1 MPYYIVGNHLT
12 DYGDF
17 LKDKY
22 RGYSIKFLGGI
33 YDKNC
38 LDSIRYYSYCY
49 IHGHSVGGTN
59 PALLEA
65 MAAKA
70 LIVAHKNR
78 FNRSV
83 INDDAFYF
91 NSAYE
96 VTKILDK
103 SNLLLHKN
111 KFIDNNSKK
120 INQLYSWRIIVDK
133 YEEYFL
139 EILNKK

>member
-1 MPYYIVGNHLT
+1 
-12 DYGDF
+12 
-17 LKDKY
+17 
-22 RGYSIKFLGGI
+22 
-33 YDKNC
+33 
-38 LDSIRYYSYCY
+38 
-49 IHGHSVGGTN
+49 
-59 PALLEA
+59 
-65 MAAKA
+65 MAAQA

-91 NSAYE
+91 NSEYE
-96 VTKILDK
+96 VTKILNK

>member
-1 MPYYIVGNHLT
+1 MEKYNVDSRKIEYGTIRVEKPDVSFLQKYKMSKGNYIVTIARLEPENNIEMICDGYINSKIKMPYYIVGNHLT

-33 YDKNC
+33 YDKKC

-65 MAAKA
+65 MATKA
-70 LIVAHKNR
+70 LIVAHK
-78 FNRSV
+78 
-83 INDDAFYF
+83 
-91 NSAYE
+91 
-96 VTKILDK
+96 
-103 SNLLLHKN
+103 
-111 KFIDNNSKK
+111 IDL
-120 INQLYSWRIIVDK
+120 IDQL
-133 YEEYFL
+133 
-139 EILNKK
+139 